1 MRDRK
6 MTKIKTVL
14 FIFVTLQVSFIQA
27 LELKNLVHQVVE
39 TNPEIKKIQYELNSE
54 YEDLLSS
61 QKFPNTSLDLYG
73 GAGGQRNFDYTL
85 ISDKDFDKYNAG
97 IKLTHKLFDGY
108 YAESE
113 TDRYRASYDAKKFML
128 TSTQQNVTLETI
140 ELFLEIL
147 KLDEIAALSNKFLGD
162 LILYIEMSSDKL
174 DSGVLNA
181 TEHSVVQMSYQIAR
195 NNNINAINNLK
206 DTISLYEQSI
216 GSFPPLSMMKYEDID
231 KNKLPQSLQS
241 ALKLAKQNHPV
252 IAACKEH
259 IKETKAQYDG
269 SFSRDY
275 PELEF
280 VLSADWQKNMKN
292 TQKRE
297 RVVSA
302 MFNINYNL
310 LGKNNNTHYNEK
322 YKNQV
327 SQAKTLC
334 EIKEREVNSSLKLS
348 YAAFETM
355 SLSQRYLSEAKKSST
370 AITNSY
376 VERSEVETI
385 SFEKLIQ
392 RSNQKLET
400 EILEIKNRYD
410 LVYSKYRVL
419 HGMGLLLK
427 HFDMNQHASQR

>member
-1 MRDRK
+1 
-6 MTKIKTVL
+6 
-14 FIFVTLQVSFIQA
+14 
-27 LELKNLVHQVVE
+27 
-39 TNPEIKKIQYELNSE
+39 
-54 YEDLLSS
+54 
-61 QKFPNTSLDLYG
+61 
-73 GAGGQRNFDYTL
+73 
-85 ISDKDFDKYNAG
+85 
-97 IKLTHKLFDGY
+97 
-108 YAESE
+108 
-113 TDRYRASYDAKKFML
+113 
-128 TSTQQNVTLETI
+128 
-140 ELFLEIL
+140 
-147 KLDEIAALSNKFLGD
+147 
-162 LILYIEMSSDKL
+162 
-174 DSGVLNA
+174 
-181 TEHSVVQMSYQIAR
+181 
-195 NNNINAINNLK
+195 
-206 DTISLYEQSI
+206 
-216 GSFPPLSMMKYEDID
+216 
-231 KNKLPQSLQS
+231 
-241 ALKLAKQNHPV
+241 
-252 IAACKEH
+252 
-259 IKETKAQYDG
+259 
-269 SFSRDY
+269 
-275 PELEF
+275 
-280 VLSADWQKNMKN
+280 MKN
-292 TQKRE
+292 TEKRE
-297 RVVSA
+297 RVLSA

-400 EILEIKNRYD
+400 EILEIENRYD

>member
-1 MRDRK
+1 
-6 MTKIKTVL
+6 
-14 FIFVTLQVSFIQA
+14 
-27 LELKNLVHQVVE
+27 
-39 TNPEIKKIQYELNSE
+39 
-54 YEDLLSS
+54 
-61 QKFPNTSLDLYG
+61 
-73 GAGGQRNFDYTL
+73 
-85 ISDKDFDKYNAG
+85 
-97 IKLTHKLFDGY
+97 
-108 YAESE
+108 
-113 TDRYRASYDAKKFML
+113 
-128 TSTQQNVTLETI
+128 
-140 ELFLEIL
+140 
-147 KLDEIAALSNKFLGD
+147 
-162 LILYIEMSSDKL
+162 
-174 DSGVLNA
+174 
-181 TEHSVVQMSYQIAR
+181 
-195 NNNINAINNLK
+195 
-206 DTISLYEQSI
+206 
-216 GSFPPLSMMKYEDID
+216 MKYEDID

-400 EILEIKNRYD
+400 EILEIKKLITNITITMMMQKDYNSLKSIGFEGR
-410 LVYSKYRVL
+410 KNVL
-419 HGMGLLLK
+419 K
-427 HFDMNQHASQR
+427 RFDVDKMCQTTFTEYKKLIQLSR